1 MKEVTIWMKHWIEF
15 LVKKNATNICK
26 NNFFAKL
33 NLS

>member
-1 MKEVTIWMKHWIEF
+1 MDEALDGVF
-15 LVKKNATNICK
+15 GQKNATNICK